1 MRTITIHVHG
11 TYETEIEDDVED
23 VADFAEE
30 LFGDIELCDVSFEL
44 ESYDVIGERDVI
56 D

>member
-11 TYETEIEDDVED
+11 IYETEIEDDVED

-30 LFGDIELCDVSFEL
+30 LFGDISLYDISFEL
-44 ESYDVIGERDVI
+44 ERYDVTNERD
-56 D
+56 

>member
-30 LFGDIELCDVSFEL
+30 LFGDIALYDISFEL
-44 ESYDVIGERDVI
+44 ESYEVTDERD
-56 D
+56 